1 MVAIHR
7 NNDSRSCG
15 ATTTVVGQST
25 VFLNGELI
33 SVEGDPCSHGA
44 GSLTAD
50 NNSGNL
56 FVNGKKVVFN
66 GSSANPDKLRHKNP
80 AAASGSPN
88 GFSK

>member
-1 MVAIHR
+1 MVEIHR

-15 ATTTVVGQST
+15 ATTKVVGQST
-25 VFLNGELI
+25 VYLNGELI
-33 SVEGDPCSHGA
+33 SVEGDPCSHG
-44 GSLTAD
+44 GGELKAD

-66 GSSANPDKLRHKNP
+66 NSNANPDKLRHRNP
-80 AAASGSPN
+80 SAASGSPD